1 MKVIDYFKFIDE
13 CSEMSDEEGFKVYNS
28 LLKEELDKESLVDLI
43 LEFTQIVC
51 KADLS
56 LDQLENPFEDILI
69 EEAPSPLKLVH

>member
-13 CSEMSDEEGFKVYNS
+13 CSEMSDEEGYETFNN
-28 LLKEELDKESLVDLI
+28 LLNTDLI
-43 LEFTQIVC
+43 KDDLINLIIEFTSIVC